1 MCKLYLTFQYN
12 QTMRSDTQDLP
23 ALTGLVKTENL
34 PGHATQF
41 AGQAGSKTNP
51 PKWINLLAG
60 RSKVGRFWTPL
71 VILLLLLLPACAP
84 ILNASQPYYFVTAES
99 APTLTPFQ
107 PGEASPAP
115 TWPIPLSATPNPTAV
130 PTLTATHAPPTSTV
144 MPASPAE
151 APDTSHLTPD
161 TITYNINA
169 LWDYAGRSL
178 TVAQEITYP
187 NRSGETLSTILL
199 AVNPNLWRGTFA
211 LTSLTVNDQ
220 PVNNHSLS
228 GQTLTLPLPAPLASG
243 ESLRIGLKYNLA
255 LPYSSGTYQNFG
267 YTARQTN
274 LIDWFPFIPPYFPGQ
289 GWILS
294 EPWTY
299 GENFAYPLADFYI
312 GVTFADAN
320 PPTVA
325 ASAPIFEQGNTLR
338 YVHKGA
344 RTFTLSASYD
354 FQVSSSEENGIT
366 VTSYYFPEHYNG
378 GQRILQET
386 QAAIRTYQRAFGP
399 YPHTSLAIVETDLND
414 GLESDG
420 LYFLASSFYAKYD
433 GTAANDLVMIGIHEV
448 AHQWW
453 FGGVSNDQALEP
465 WLDEALCTYA
475 EHIFYEENY
484 PSLLNW
490 WYNVRI
496 RYYDPSGYAD
506 TRIYNTGSFRAYVN
520 AVYLRGALFLDAL
533 RSRIG
538 DEAFFTFL
546 RDYYARHRGRIA
558 TADTF
563 FAVLADHTA
572 NADDLIRTYFYYR

>member
-1 MCKLYLTFQYN
+1 
-12 QTMRSDTQDLP
+12 MRSDTQNLP

-60 RSKVGRFWTPL
+60 QSKVSRLWTPL
-71 VILLLLLLPACAP
+71 VILLLLILPACGP

-107 PGEASPAP
+107 PGEATPAP
-115 TWPIPLSATPNPTAV
+115 TWPIPSSQTPTVA
-130 PTLTATHAPPTSTV
+130 PTSTATETQR
-144 MPASPAE
+144 PPTATASPAPPSSPTPE
-151 APDTSHLTPD
+151 QPALNVVEGPD
-161 TITYNINA
+161 TITYNINV
-169 LWDYAGRSL
+169 LWNYAGRTV

-187 NRSGETLSTILL
+187 NRSGETLSTILV
-199 AVNPNLWRGTFA
+199 AVNPNLWRGTFS
-211 LTSLTVNDQ
+211 LTSLTIDDQ
-220 PVNNHSLS
+220 PVSGHSLS
-228 GQTLTLPLPAPLASG
+228 GQTMTIPLATPLVSG
-243 ESLRIGLKYNLA
+243 ANLRIGLKYDLT
-255 LPYSSGTYQNFG
+255 LPYSSGTFQNFG

-274 LIDWFPFIPPYFPGQ
+274 LIDWFPFLPPYFPGQ

-294 EPWTY
+294 EPWSY

-312 GVTFADAN
+312 GVTFADLN

-325 ASAPIFEQGNTLR
+325 ASAPVFYEGNTLR
-338 YVHKGA
+338 YIHKGA
-344 RTFTLSASYD
+344 RTFTLSASYN
-354 FQVSSSEENGIT
+354 FQSTSSTENGIT
-366 VTSYYFPEHYNG
+366 VTSYYFPEHYNA
-378 GQRILQET
+378 GQRILAET
-386 QAAIRTYQRAFGP
+386 QNALRTYSNTYGP

-433 GTAANDLVMIGIHEV
+433 GSAANDLVMIGIHEV

-465 WLDEALCTYA
+465 WLDEALCTYS
-475 EHIFYEENY
+475 ERIFYEQNY
-484 PSLLNW
+484 PGLLNW

-496 RYYDPSGYAD
+496 RYYGPSGYAD

-520 AVYLRGALFLDAL
+520 AVYLRGALFLDDL
-533 RSRIG
+533 RGRIG
-538 DEAFFTFL
+538 DEAFFAFL
-546 RDYYARHRGRIA
+546 RDYYARHQGRIA

-563 FAVLADHTA
+563 FSVLADHTT